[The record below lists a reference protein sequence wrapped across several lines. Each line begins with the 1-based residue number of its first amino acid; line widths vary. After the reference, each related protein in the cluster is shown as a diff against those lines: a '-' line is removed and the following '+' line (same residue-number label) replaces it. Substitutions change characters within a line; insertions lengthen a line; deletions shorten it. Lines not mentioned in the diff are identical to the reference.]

1 MASEPNL
8 PQESLQCTPL
18 HGLHVSLGAKMVPF
32 AGYDMPVSYP
42 SGIIKEHLHT
52 RAAAGLFDVSHMG
65 QAHLAGPDWLTT
77 AQALEALVPADVG
90 GLKPGA
96 QRYSQL
102 LTASGG
108 ISDDLM
114 ATRPS
119 ADDGSLFL
127 VVNASRKAADY
138 AHIEGHLPAGV
149 TLRKAEDKALLA
161 LQGPAAVTVLAR
173 HAPDAAG
180 LAFMTAARMQFDG
193 MDCHV
198 SRSGYTGEDG
208 FEISIDAAHAEAM
221 ARALLAEPE
230 VLPIGLGARD
240 TLRLEAGLCLYGH
253 DIDESTS
260 PVEAGLTWS
269 IGKRRREN
277 GSFPGADRIMRELRD
292 GVTRRRVGLL
302 LEGRSAARENS
313 DIFDENGQLI
323 GRVTSGAFSPSLNQA
338 IAMGY
343 VAAEFA
349 KPGTSLTLIIR
360 GKPAPARVV
369 SMPFVLHGYI
379 RHKS

>member
-1 MASEPNL
+1 
-8 PQESLQCTPL
+8 
-18 HGLHVSLGAKMVPF
+18 
-32 AGYDMPVSYP
+32 
-42 SGIIKEHLHT
+42 
-52 RAAAGLFDVSHMG
+52 
-65 QAHLAGPDWLTT
+65 
-77 AQALEALVPADVG
+77 
-90 GLKPGA
+90 
-96 QRYSQL
+96 
-102 LTASGG
+102 
-108 ISDDLM
+108 
-114 ATRPS
+114 
-119 ADDGSLFL
+119 
-127 VVNASRKAADY
+127 
-138 AHIEGHLPAGV
+138 
-149 TLRKAEDKALLA
+149 
-161 LQGPAAVTVLAR
+161 
-173 HAPDAAG
+173 
-180 LAFMTAARMQFDG
+180 MTAARMQFDG
-193 MDCHV
+193 MDCHI

-253 DIDESTS
+253 DIDETTS

-277 GSFPGADRIMRELRD
+277 GSFPGADRIMRELKD

-302 LEGRSAARENS
+302 LDGRSAARENA
-313 DIFDENGQLI
+313 DIFDGHGQLL

-349 KPGTSLTLIIR
+349 KPGTSVTLIIR

-369 SMPFVLHGYI
+369 SMPFVPHGYI
-379 RHKS
+379 RNKS